1 MTARGVV
8 TKPNDLHSECEEI
21 DGEQQHRTAF
31 DTRHKSR
38 HLVDGPERAGARAM
52 LKGIG
57 LSDDD
62 LKKPVIGI
70 ANTWIE
76 TMPCNFGLRT
86 LAHAVKEGIKAAGGV
101 PMELN
106 TVAISD
112 GITMGTEGMK
122 TSLVS
127 REVIA
132 DSVELVA
139 SGHMFDAVIGLG
151 ACDKTLPGL
160 SLALARLDIPG
171 FLIYGGT
178 ILPGEVNGKEATI
191 RSVYEAIG
199 GFMAGRVTEEELA
212 LIENHACP
220 THGACGGQYTANTMA
235 MAMEF
240 IGLSPLGTAS
250 APAVSEEQRDAGD
263 GNTASVVNPRKMEI
277 GRQAGKLIMEMLE
290 QGITPRQI
298 LTREAF
304 ENAIAGVA
312 GTGGSTNAVLHL
324 LALAREMGIELTI
337 DDFDAISRRTPLIAD
352 MMPGGKYAAADLD
365 KAGGT
370 TLVAQRL
377 IEGGWMDGGQLTPTG
392 ASIATEAA
400 KAVETPG
407 QDVVRSID
415 NPIKSTGGLHILK
428 GNIAPEG
435 CVVKLFGYEPTQ
447 FSGPAR
453 VFDSEHDALQ
463 AVYSRQINSGDVV
476 VIRYEGPKG
485 GPGMQEMLAITAGI
499 VGQGLADGVA
509 LLTDGR
515 FSGATK
521 GLMIGHVAPEAYVG
535 GPIAIIQEGDTVV
548 IDTEARSLDI
558 DVPADEIAARLAA
571 WTPPAPRY
579 TRGVLAKYAS
589 LVTSASEGA
598 ITKPIL

>member
-1 MTARGVV
+1 MASSSTG
-8 TKPNDLHSECEEI
+8 
-21 DGEQQHRTAF
+21 TAF

-535 GPIAIIQEGDTVV
+535 GPIAIIQEGDTV
-548 IDTEARSLDI
+548 IINTEARSLDI

>member
-1 MTARGVV
+1 MATSSTG
-8 TKPNDLHSECEEI
+8 
-21 DGEQQHRTAF
+21 TAF

>member
-1 MTARGVV
+1 MSKGNGGVA
-8 TKPNDLHSECEEI
+8 
-21 DGEQQHRTAF
+21 TAF
-31 DTRHKSR
+31 DVRHKSR
-38 HLVDGPERAGARAM
+38 HLLDGPERAGARAM

-57 LSDDD
+57 LNDDD

-76 TMPCNFGLRT
+76 TMPCNLGLRT
-86 LAHAVKEGIKAAGGV
+86 LAHAVKQGIREAGGV
-101 PMELN
+101 PMEYN

-139 SGHMFDAVIGLG
+139 SGHMFDAIIGLG

-160 SLALARLDIPG
+160 SLGLARLNIPG

-178 ILPGEVNGKEATI
+178 ILPGEVNGKEATV

-199 GFMAGRVTEEELA
+199 GFMAGRITEEELA

-250 APAVSEEQRDAGD
+250 APAVSDEQYEQGIGTRGD
-263 GNTASVVNPRKMEI
+263 VVNPRKMEI
-277 GRQAGKLIMEMLE
+277 GRQAGRLIMEMLE
-290 QGITPRQI
+290 KGITPKQI

-312 GTGGSTNAVLHL
+312 ATGGSTNAVLHL
-324 LALAREMGIELTI
+324 LALAREAGVELTI
-337 DDFDAISRRTPLIAD
+337 DDFDEISRRTPLIAD

-370 TLVAQRL
+370 PLVAQRL
-377 IEGGWMDGGQLTPTG
+377 IEGGWMNAEQLTPTG
-392 ASIATEAA
+392 ATIGTEAA
-400 KAVETPG
+400 KATETPG
-407 QDVVRSID
+407 QDVVHTAD
-415 NPIKSTGGLHILK
+415 KPLKPTGGLVILK
-428 GNIAPEG
+428 GNIAPDG
-435 CVVKLFGYEPTQ
+435 CVVKLFGYEPPR
-447 FSGPAR
+447 FAGPAR

-463 AVYSRQINSGDVV
+463 AVYGQQINSGDVV

-499 VGQGLADGVA
+499 VGQGLSDSVA

-535 GPIAIIQEGDTVV
+535 GPIAAIHEGDVV
-548 IDTEARSLDI
+548 QIDTEARTLDI
-558 DVPADEIAARLAA
+558 DVAPEVIAQRLAD
-571 WTPPAPRY
+571 WTSPAPRY
-579 TRGVLAKYAS
+579 TTGVLAKYAS
-589 LVTSASEGA
+589 LVTSAADGA